1 MICYID
7 GYETA
12 PGYGW
17 RGKQLI
23 RRITG
28 CICRYRQD
36 ADLLAFYRNAL
47 GAAQN
52 RQAGRLKEK

>member
-1 MICYID
+1 MTCYID

-17 RGKQLI
+17 RGKKLI

-36 ADLLAFYRNAL
+36 ADLQAFYRNAL
-47 GAAQN
+47 GAAKN
-52 RQAGRLKEK
+52 RQAARPKEK